1 MANFRRHFQIVALCA
16 SASLGFWLG
25 PASQSLAQ
33 PGVPTG
39 SAEQRELT
47 FIREKVSGLLDMV
60 FGRSAYHLELATIGS
75 GKNKG
80 HQLVLVVD
88 SRFRGEY
95 AEAELRSLIA
105 SVAGLNFNGPD
116 QLTLSSLPMASAQ
129 SPVVE
134 TDTVSFSLMALVGLT
149 MAGLGAAGGWLLAR
163 RQRSP
168 YRDQLDAQ
176 LEALHKLAEE
186 DPSRVA
192 QVLRLWLRPA
202 AATSAES
209 GGMTAREL
217 AAIIVLSLPK
227 ATAASVLR
235 PLLPREL
242 QAIGDIM
249 VRIARVRRT
258 VLRYAVKQFFED
270 VQEATG
276 FGVKSEADY
285 RSLLENALGEQR
297 AQLIAGAPELQSH
310 IPLLE
315 NLRWLEADTIAE
327 MIAGEHPQ
335 IQAIVVASLD
345 TEKATRTLE
354 SLPEST
360 RADVLLRVA
369 EIDKLQP
376 AAAEAVSKLIE
387 SRLESMTSQPNRT
400 PPGQRQAAAI
410 LKSVTADWSEVLL
423 QEVYRRD
430 HRLAA
435 QLQEHMFTM
444 DDLLGLTSADW
455 QKVEQQLPDDLLA
468 RALLSCRPDTREG
481 FLQRL
486 PRGRARSLRPL
497 LKQYAG
503 LGAELIQQSANDVL
517 LMVRRMAASGDIV
530 LSGELRLASPATAGE
545 S

>member
-1 MANFRRHFQIVALCA
+1 MPTTARQPQKALLCVSTLLALWLCILPAA
-16 SASLGFWLG
+16 S
-25 PASQSLAQ
+25 AQ
-33 PGVPTG
+33 PGLPAG
-39 SAEQRELT
+39 SVDQRELT
-47 FIREKVSGLLDMV
+47 FIREKIGGLLDTV
-60 FGRSAYHLELATIGS
+60 FGRSAYHLEVSTRG
-75 GKNKG
+75 KG
-80 HQLVLVVD
+80 HRIVLVVD
-88 SRFRGEY
+88 SRLRGDY
-95 AEAELRSLIA
+95 TEAELRTLLG
-105 SVAGLNFNGPD
+105 SVAELDFGGADDLI
-116 QLTLSSLPMASAQ
+116 LSSLPMARGPEVSAGEP
-129 SPVVE
+129 STPIL
-134 TDTVSFSLMALVGLT
+134 FLLGLLLLS
-149 MAGLGAAGGWLLAR
+149 GGGAVGWLLAR
-163 RQRSP
+163 RPLNP

-176 LEALHKLAEE
+176 LESLHKLAED

-192 QVLRLWLRPA
+192 QVLRLWMRPA

-209 GGMTAREL
+209 GGMTQREL
-217 AAIIVLSLPK
+217 AAVIVLSLPK

-235 PLLPREL
+235 QLLPREL
-242 QAIGDIM
+242 QTLGDIM

-285 RSLLENALGEQR
+285 RSLLESALGEQR

-354 SLPEST
+354 NLPEQG

-376 AAAEAVSKLIE
+376 AAAEAVSRLIE
-387 SRLESMTSQPNRT
+387 SRLESMVNQPNRT

-423 QEVYRRD
+423 QEVYQRD
-430 HRLAA
+430 HQLAA
-435 QLQEHMFTM
+435 LLQDQMFTM
-444 DDLLGLTSADW
+444 DDLLGLTSSDW
-455 QKVEQQLPDDLLA
+455 QKVEQQLPDELLA

>member
-1 MANFRRHFQIVALCA
+1 MPTTARQPQKALLCVSTLLALWLCILPAA
-16 SASLGFWLG
+16 S
-25 PASQSLAQ
+25 AQ
-33 PGVPTG
+33 PGLPAG
-39 SAEQRELT
+39 SVDQRELT
-47 FIREKVSGLLDMV
+47 FIREKIGGLLDTV
-60 FGRSAYHLELATIGS
+60 FGRSAYHLEVSTRG
-75 GKNKG
+75 KG
-80 HQLVLVVD
+80 HRIVLVVD
-88 SRFRGEY
+88 SRFRGDY
-95 AEAELRSLIA
+95 TEAELRTLLG
-105 SVAGLNFNGPD
+105 SVAELDFGGADDLI
-116 QLTLSSLPMASAQ
+116 LSSLPMARGPEISAGEP
-129 SPVVE
+129 SIPI
-134 TDTVSFSLMALVGLT
+134 LLLLGLLLLS
-149 MAGLGAAGGWLLAR
+149 GGGAVGWLLAR
-163 RQRSP
+163 RPLNP

-176 LEALHKLAEE
+176 LESLHKLAED

-192 QVLRLWLRPA
+192 QVLRLWMRPA

-209 GGMTAREL
+209 GGMTQREL
-217 AAIIVLSLPK
+217 AAVIVLSLPK

-235 PLLPREL
+235 QLLPREL
-242 QAIGDIM
+242 QTLGDIM

-285 RSLLENALGEQR
+285 RSLLESALGEQR

-354 SLPEST
+354 NLPEQG

-376 AAAEAVSKLIE
+376 AAAEAVSRLIE
-387 SRLESMTSQPNRT
+387 SRLESMVNQPNRT

-423 QEVYRRD
+423 QEVYQRD
-430 HRLAA
+430 HQLAA
-435 QLQEHMFTM
+435 LLQDQMFTM
-444 DDLLGLTSADW
+444 DDLLGLTSSDW
-455 QKVEQQLPDDLLA
+455 QKVEQQLPDELLA

-530 LSGELRLASPATAGE
+530 LSGELRLASPAMAGE

>member
-1 MANFRRHFQIVALCA
+1 MPTTARQPQKALLCVSTLLALWLCILPAA
-16 SASLGFWLG
+16 SAQSGL
-25 PASQSLAQ
+25 PA
-33 PGVPTG
+33 G
-39 SAEQRELT
+39 SVDQRELT
-47 FIREKVSGLLDMV
+47 FIREKIGGLLDTV
-60 FGRSAYHLELATIGS
+60 FGRSAYHLEVSTRG
-75 GKNKG
+75 KG
-80 HQLVLVVD
+80 HRIVLVVD
-88 SRFRGEY
+88 SRFRGDY
-95 AEAELRSLIA
+95 TEAELRTLLG
-105 SVAGLNFNGPD
+105 SVAELDFGGADDLI
-116 QLTLSSLPMASAQ
+116 LSSLPMARGPEISAGEP
-129 SPVVE
+129 STPI
-134 TDTVSFSLMALVGLT
+134 LLLLGLLLLS
-149 MAGLGAAGGWLLAR
+149 GGGAVGWLLAR
-163 RQRSP
+163 RPLNP

-176 LEALHKLAEE
+176 LESLHKLAED

-192 QVLRLWLRPA
+192 QVLRLWMRPA

-209 GGMTAREL
+209 GGMTQREL
-217 AAIIVLSLPK
+217 AAVIVLGLPK

-235 PLLPREL
+235 QLLPREL
-242 QAIGDIM
+242 QTLGDIM

-285 RSLLENALGEQR
+285 RSLLESALGEQR

-354 SLPEST
+354 NLPEQG

-376 AAAEAVSKLIE
+376 AAAEAVSRLIE
-387 SRLESMTSQPNRT
+387 SRLESMVNQPNRT
-400 PPGQRQAAAI
+400 PSGQRQAAAI

-423 QEVYRRD
+423 QEVYQRD
-430 HRLAA
+430 HQLAA
-435 QLQEHMFTM
+435 LLQDQMFTM
-444 DDLLGLTSADW
+444 DDLLGLTSSDW
-455 QKVEQQLPDDLLA
+455 QKVEQQLPDELLA

>member
-1 MANFRRHFQIVALCA
+1 MPITARQPQKALLCVSTLLALWLCILPAA
-16 SASLGFWLG
+16 S
-25 PASQSLAQ
+25 AQ
-33 PGVPTG
+33 PGLPAG
-39 SAEQRELT
+39 SVDQRELT
-47 FIREKVSGLLDMV
+47 FIREKIGGLLDTV
-60 FGRSAYHLELATIGS
+60 FGRSAYHLEVSTRG
-75 GKNKG
+75 KG
-80 HQLVLVVD
+80 HRIVLVVD
-88 SRFRGEY
+88 SHFRGDY
-95 AEAELRSLIA
+95 TEAELRTLLG
-105 SVAGLNFNGPD
+105 SVAELDFGGADDLI
-116 QLTLSSLPMASAQ
+116 LSSLPMARGSEISAGEP
-129 SPVVE
+129 STPI
-134 TDTVSFSLMALVGLT
+134 LLLLGLLLLS
-149 MAGLGAAGGWLLAR
+149 GGGAVGWLLAR
-163 RQRSP
+163 RPLNP

-176 LEALHKLAEE
+176 LESLHKLAED

-192 QVLRLWLRPA
+192 QVLRLWMRPA

-209 GGMTAREL
+209 GGMTQREL
-217 AAIIVLSLPK
+217 AAVIVLSLPK

-235 PLLPREL
+235 QLLPREL
-242 QAIGDIM
+242 QTLGDIM

-285 RSLLENALGEQR
+285 RSLLESALGEQR

-354 SLPEST
+354 NLPEQG

-376 AAAEAVSKLIE
+376 AAAEAVSRLIE
-387 SRLESMTSQPNRT
+387 SRLESMVNQPNRT

-423 QEVYRRD
+423 QEVYQRD
-430 HRLAA
+430 HQLAA
-435 QLQEHMFTM
+435 LLQDQMFTM
-444 DDLLGLTSADW
+444 DDLLGLTSSDW
-455 QKVEQQLPDDLLA
+455 QKVEQQLPDELLA

-530 LSGELRLASPATAGE
+530 LSGELRLASPAMVGE

>member
-1 MANFRRHFQIVALCA
+1 MPRSARQPKTALLCF
-16 SASLGFWLG
+16 STLLTLWLFVS
-25 PASQSLAQ
+25 PASNAQ
-33 PGVPTG
+33 PGVPG
-39 SAEQRELT
+39 SSADQRELT
-47 FIREKVSGLLDMV
+47 FIREKISSLLDTV
-60 FGRSAYHLELATIGS
+60 FGRSAYHLELSTRG
-75 GKNKG
+75 KG
-80 HQLVLVVD
+80 HHLVLVVD

-95 AEAELRSLIA
+95 TEAELRALIA
-105 SVAGLNFNGPD
+105 SVAELDFDGADG
-116 QLTLSSLPMASAQ
+116 LTLSSLPIASAQ
-129 SPVVE
+129 GRASERSVPS
-134 TDTVSFSLMALVGLT
+134 TAIILLMALVLASGGGV
-149 MAGLGAAGGWLLAR
+149 AGWVLAQ
-163 RQRSP
+163 RQRNP
-168 YRDQLDAQ
+168 YRDKLDVQLDN
-176 LEALHKLAEE
+176 LHKLAEE

-209 GGMTAREL
+209 GGMTPREL

-235 PLLPREL
+235 QLLPREL
-242 QAIGDIM
+242 QMIGDIM

-258 VLRYAVKQFFED
+258 VLRYAVKQFFDD

-276 FGVKSEADY
+276 FGVKSESDY
-285 RSLLENALGEQR
+285 RSLLESALGEQR

-315 NLRWLEADTIAE
+315 NLRWLEADAIAE
-327 MIAGEHPQ
+327 MITGEHPQ

-354 SLPEST
+354 YLPEST
-360 RADVLLRVA
+360 RADVLLRIA

-376 AAAEAVSKLIE
+376 AAAEAVSRLIE
-387 SRLESMTSQPNRT
+387 SRLESMANQPNRT

-423 QEVYRRD
+423 QEVYQRD

-435 QLQEHMFTM
+435 LLQEQMFTM
-444 DDLLGLTSADW
+444 DDLLGLTSRDW
-455 QKVEQQLPDDLLA
+455 QKVEQQLPDELLA

-486 PRGRARSLRPL
+486 PRSRARALRPL

-530 LSGELRLASPATAGE
+530 LSGELRLASPATVGE
-545 S
+545 A